1 MSLFIS
7 SAFILSS
14 KNVKTPINNN
24 ALTNEKKRAPIEE
37 TINNESDGGSNS
49 RSTQF
54 RAVQDIASPSGY
66 ERNVLLITNLFSK
79 HANWNGHVSPDILYN
94 MLSQMKKVTL
104 SILDPYDP
112 DLNTK
117 GLNYLKSFHL
127 VVLDFVDGGHFFGHR
142 CPMFVKALMQ
152 YIKEGGAL
160 FSTHDQFD
168 ETHSRFIF
176 QEELDM
182 LQLLGFKH
190 VDSHGKDGIA
200 AFLIKLQLVILSL

>member
-1 MSLFIS
+1 MPKNIVVITQNNSISKDSLPKEEITPVRNMTNLKVLRGTKKIILTSLLIFLFMSLFIS

-79 HANWNGHVSPDILYN
+79 HAN
-94 MLSQMKKVTL
+94 
-104 SILDPYDP
+104 
-112 DLNTK
+112 
-117 GLNYLKSFHL
+117 
-127 VVLDFVDGGHFFGHR
+127 
-142 CPMFVKALMQ
+142 
-152 YIKEGGAL
+152 
-160 FSTHDQFD
+160 
-168 ETHSRFIF
+168 
-176 QEELDM
+176 
-182 LQLLGFKH
+182 
-190 VDSHGKDGIA
+190 
-200 AFLIKLQLVILSL
+200 